1 LQPPADKP
9 LRLTPTSYIVL
20 GLLDW
25 AGKATPYDLKGM
37 VAASVG
43 DFWSLQHAQLY
54 TETERLADAGLLT
67 EKREQSGRR
76 RRSYSLTKAGKAA
89 LEQWL
94 ASPTGEMTELRDPGL
109 LQLFFGAD
117 PKALAKVQLETHS
130 ARLAEYEAMHADAG
144 EIGRGPQLALE
155 AGIAH
160 TREWIRFWSELARG

>member
-20 GLLDW
+20 GLLEW

-37 VAASVG
+37 AAASVG

-54 TETERLADAGLLT
+54 TETERLARGGLLT
-67 EKREQSGRR
+67 EEREESGRR
-76 RRSYSLTKAGKAA
+76 RRSYSLTKTGKEA
-89 LEQWL
+89 LAQWL
-94 ASPTGEMTELRDPGL
+94 ATPTGEMTELRDPGL

-117 PKALAKVQLETHS
+117 PKALAAVQLKTHS
-130 ARLAEYEAMHADAG
+130 ARLAEYEAMHEEAG

-160 TREWIRFWSELARG
+160 TREWVRFWSELAR